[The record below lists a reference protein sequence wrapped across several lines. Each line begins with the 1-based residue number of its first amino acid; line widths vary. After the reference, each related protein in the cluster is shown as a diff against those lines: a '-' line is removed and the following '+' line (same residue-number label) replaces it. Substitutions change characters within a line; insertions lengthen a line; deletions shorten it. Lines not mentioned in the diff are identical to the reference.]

1 MVTHLIDR
9 EHTAAHH
16 LCFRVGEGREDEPWT
31 IAEADFLPQIE
42 SLEMLGLARH
52 GGDADF
58 LASKEH
64 VDNGTLAYV
73 RVAYRTY
80 DEFIV

>member
-9 EHTAAHH
+9 EHTTAHH

-42 SLEMLGLARH
+42 SLEMLGKWICMLA
-52 GGDADF
+52 
-58 LASKEH
+58 K
-64 VDNGTLAYV
+64 YV
-73 RVAYRTY
+73 IC
-80 DEFIV
+80 DS